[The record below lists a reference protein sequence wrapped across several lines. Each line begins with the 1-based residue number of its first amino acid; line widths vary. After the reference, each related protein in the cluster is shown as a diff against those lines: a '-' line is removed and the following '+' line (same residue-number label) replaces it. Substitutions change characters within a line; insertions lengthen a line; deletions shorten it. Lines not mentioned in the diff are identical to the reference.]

1 TSDFRLK
8 YCAALESGGHM
19 TINIKLLSACATL
32 AAGTGLLLSQQKS
45 PAPAQTQPTAPSKRA
60 ATTNATADFPIIGHI
75 EKRDRTI
82 TIKSGPKETIYSVKS
97 ADGKVLCNNL
107 TLEQLRAQSP
117 DLHEF
122 VKTAVAGNISNGA
135 SADARIRIV
144 PIKDG

>member
-1 TSDFRLK
+1 MK
-8 YCAALESGGHM
+8 
-19 TINIKLLSACATL
+19 INFKLLFACATL
-32 AAGTGLLLSQQKS
+32 AAGTGSLFSQQKS
-45 PAPAQTQPTAPSKRA
+45 PTPDQSKPATVARPA
-60 ATTNATADFPIIGHI
+60 ATTNAAADFPIIGHI

-117 DLHEF
+117 ELHEF

-144 PIKDG
+144 PVKDGSVR

>member
-1 TSDFRLK
+1 MK
-8 YCAALESGGHM
+8 
-19 TINIKLLSACATL
+19 INIKLLFACGTL

-45 PAPAQTQPTAPSKRA
+45 PQPAQTKPTAPSNPS
-60 ATTNATADFPIIGHI
+60 ATTNATADFPIIGYI
-75 EKRDRTI
+75 EKQDRTI

-97 ADGKVLCNNL
+97 ANGKVLCNNL

-135 SADARIRIV
+135 TADSRLRIKKV
-144 PIKDG
+144 DGRVR

>member
-1 TSDFRLK
+1 
-8 YCAALESGGHM
+8 
-19 TINIKLLSACATL
+19 
-32 AAGTGLLLSQQKS
+32 LLLSQQKS
-45 PAPAQTQPTAPSKRA
+45 SPSTPAKAISPSQPSANS
-60 ATTNATADFPIIGHI
+60 ATNKTTLPDFPIIGYI

-122 VKTAVAGNISNGA
+122 VKTAVAGNISNGPT
-135 SADARIRIV
+135 SDSRIRIT
-144 PIKDG
+144 DGGIR

>member
-1 TSDFRLK
+1 MKIS
-8 YCAALESGGHM
+8 
-19 TINIKLLSACATL
+19 IKLLFACATL
-32 AAGTGLLLSQQKS
+32 AVGTGSLFSQQKS
-45 PAPAQTQPTAPSKRA
+45 PAPAQTQPTAPSKTS
-60 ATTNATADFPIIGHI
+60 ATTNAVVDYPIIGHI

-82 TIKSGPKETIYSVKS
+82 TIKAGPKETIYSVIS
-97 ADGKVLCNNL
+97 ADGKVLCNNI

-144 PIKDG
+144 PVRDGSVR